1 MNPKGLGAKSGSAAR
16 FLGSYEGGGGGT
28 FSALGR
34 FSTGLPQTFKY
45 RKEPPTATSLM
56 IMEAVPR
63 LLATPV
69 DVSSASM
76 GQEDDVFTAH
86 RHRNAVE
93 KVALIQGFKAT
104 IPSSEMAKLR
114 RRRVRGGLADEE
126 VGGGGGGGGKMGLKR
141 LGDQAR
147 GLLTEGEGD
156 EPRRGEGEEE
166 GKTVGRKSRR
176 RRKGYKDARGPGGR
190 ELGLE
195 ELMRQADEIGM
206 DKENLRVRRVSR
218 KRETTRWCGG

>member
-16 FLGSYEGGGGGT
+16 ILGSYEGRGGGT
-28 FSALGR
+28 VSALGR

-45 RKEPPTATSLM
+45 RKETPTATSLM

-69 DVSSASM
+69 DVSSTAT
-76 GQEDDVFTAH
+76 GEDDDVFTAH
-86 RHRNAVE
+86 RHRSAVE
-93 KVALIQGFKAT
+93 KVPLIQGFKAT

-126 VGGGGGGGGKMGLKR
+126 VGGGGKIGLKR

-156 EPRRGEGEEE
+156 QARRNEGEDQ

-190 ELGLE
+190 EFPLE

-218 KRETTRWCGG
+218 KRETTQQCGG